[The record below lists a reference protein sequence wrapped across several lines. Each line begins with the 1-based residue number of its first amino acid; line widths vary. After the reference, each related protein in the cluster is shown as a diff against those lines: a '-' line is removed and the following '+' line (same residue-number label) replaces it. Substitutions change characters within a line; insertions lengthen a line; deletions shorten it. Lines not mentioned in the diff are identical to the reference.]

1 MVAPSWSPDKP
12 HVAHGAWAV
21 IQIRP
26 IQHTQAELEAVARI
40 LVDGFADISPAWP
53 TLNDGIEEVVA
64 YSSDAQI
71 SLVASIHDTIVGW
84 ISATPQ
90 YQQFGWELHPLVV
103 APKLQKRGVGTA
115 LVENLCVAIRERGGT
130 VLYAW
135 SDDERVSTSLGGVDL
150 MPDPLHHL
158 SLFRASS
165 RHAGGFYL
173 KLQFAL
179 CGVLPD
185 ANGYGKPDVLFARRI
200 K

>member
-1 MVAPSWSPDKP
+1 
-12 HVAHGAWAV
+12 V

-26 IQHTQAELEAVARI
+26 IQHIQAEFEAVAHI
-40 LVDGFADISPAWP
+40 LVEGFADRSPAWP
-53 TLNDGIEEVVA
+53 TLATGISEVIS
-64 YSSDAQI
+64 YSTDIQI
-71 SLVASIHDTIVGW
+71 SLVAIIDGTIVGW

-103 APKLQKRGVGTA
+103 APSQQKRGVGTA
-115 LVENLCVAIRERGGT
+115 LVENLCVALHERGGT

-135 SDDERVSTSLGGVDL
+135 SDDECLSTSLGGKDL

-158 SLFRASS
+158 SQFCASS
-165 RHAGGFYL
+165 QHAGGFYL

-200 K
+200 R